1 MKPVLCLSLLCAAAT
16 AAADPAAD
24 PEGAADGEAIS
35 GSVLV
40 WHDATFSTEPTDTA
54 ATLKLGALAKPR
66 KERVG
71 RVLPMRVVST
81 KGAYVEVEPAAEL
94 DCTWSRLATTDDVIH
109 LHLFVKRAD
118 LAPVLARPFTKT
130 FPDGTKL
137 ALKPGVPVVPAADGW
152 YALAVGG
159 NELAAEIPAA
169 SVGHSY
175 KLDKPKPA
183 GALAGH
189 EHLLAPHTTVKL
201 GDRALALENLP
212 AIGVEAKGD
221 TTLFTIEAR
230 CATITVAAPSK
241 AVHDSDDEDSSIGS
255 GSGSGGAMGVLELRG
270 EDYLPPATPLSVG
283 TRQLAYAGK
292 PIYLVAAPHGK
303 TACFDRRVRIEAI
316 GPADPADS
324 LDDKLHLCAPASKV
338 VHERMR
344 SASSANGTTGR

>member
-1 MKPVLCLSLLCAAAT
+1 MKLAGLSLLFVAT
-16 AAADPAAD
+16 RAAADPATD
-24 PEGAADGEAIS
+24 PEGAADTETIA

-40 WHDATFSTEPTDTA
+40 WHDATFYTEPADAA

-81 KGAYVEVEPAAEL
+81 KGAFVEVEPATEL

-118 LAPVLARPFTKT
+118 LAPVLAKSFAKT

-137 ALKPGVPVVPAADGW
+137 ALKPGVAVVPAADGW
-152 YALAVGG
+152 YSFAVRG

-175 KLDKPKPA
+175 KLDKPKAA
-183 GALAGH
+183 GAIAGH

-201 GDRALALENLP
+201 GDRALALADLP
-212 AIGVEAKGD
+212 AAGVEAKGD
-221 TTLFTIEAR
+221 TTLFTIEER

-241 AVHDSDDEDSSIGS
+241 AVHDSDDEDASIGG

-283 TRQLAYAGK
+283 TRQLAYAAK
-292 PIYLVAAPHGK
+292 PVYLPAPPHGK
-303 TACFDRRVRIEAI
+303 TACFDRRVRIDAL
-316 GPADPADS
+316 GPIDPADN
-324 LDDKLHLCAPASKV
+324 LDDKLHLCAPAAKV
-338 VHERMR
+338 VHEKMR